1 MTSRSPRLALVG
13 FLAAG
18 CLGILAACGD
28 DDDGAD
34 AKTTAACKADIAIN
48 QGFKMLFEQTPALQG
63 DKPPTKAQLPKIQ
76 ANYDKFVAGPVSE
89 FERNAPEE
97 IAPDVEKAI
106 AASKKFRAT
115 GDGSDFES
123 PALMPSLMKIDTYFY
138 DNCDDEKT
146 EVKGP
151 DYKFEGLE
159 DSYPAGVR
167 RFKLDN
173 TGKEA
178 HEMII
183 LSRKPGVTES
193 FDQIL
198 KLPEEKAQSKVDFAG
213 SADTVDPG
221 KASYGVTDLKPGEYI
236 AVCFLPKGTTSAE
249 KEGKGPPHFTLGM
262 KKEFK
267 VE

>member
-1 MTSRSPRLALVG
+1 MTSGPTRLAVAGL
-13 FLAAG
+13 LATG
-18 CLGILAACGD
+18 CLGLVAACGD
-28 DDDGAD
+28 DDD
-34 AKTTAACKADIAIN
+34 AKTTAACKADIAIDD
-48 QGFKMLFEQTPALQG
+48 GFNMLFEQTPALQRE
-63 DKPPTKAQLPKIQ
+63 KPPTKAQLPKVQ
-76 ANYDKFVAGPVSE
+76 ANYDKFAAGPVAD
-89 FERNAPEE
+89 FEKNVPEE
-97 IAPDVEKAI
+97 IKDDTEKLV
-106 AASKKFRAT
+106 AAAKKFRAT
-115 GDGSDFES
+115 GDASQFES
-123 PALMPSLMKIDTYFY
+123 PDFMTAGANVDTYLY

-213 SADTVDPG
+213 GADTIDPG
-221 KASYGVTDLKPGEYI
+221 KASYGVADLKPGEYI

-249 KEGKGPPHFTLGM
+249 KEGKGPPHFALGM

>member
-1 MTSRSPRLALVG
+1 MAGLLAT
-13 FLAAG
+13 G
-18 CLGILAACGD
+18 CLGLVAACGD

-34 AKTTAACKADIAIN
+34 AKTTAACKANIAID
-48 QGFKMLFEQTPALQG
+48 QGFQMLFEQTPALQD
-63 DKPPTKAQLPKIQ
+63 DKPPTKAQLPKVKS
-76 ANYDKFVAGPVSE
+76 NYDKFVAGPVAE

-97 IAPDVEKAI
+97 IAGDTEKLV
-106 AASKKFRAT
+106 AAAKKFRAT
-115 GDGSDFES
+115 GDASQFES
-123 PALMPSLMKIDTYFY
+123 PAFMTAGANVDTYLY

-213 SADTVDPG
+213 SADTIDPG
-221 KASYGVTDLKPGEYI
+221 KASYGIADLKPGEYI
-236 AVCFLPKGTTSAE
+236 AVCFLPKGTTSLG
-249 KEGKGPPHFTLGM
+249 KEGKGPEHHTLGM

>member
-1 MTSRSPRLALVG
+1 MTCRRTRLAATGLP
-13 FLAAG
+13 AAG
-18 CLGILAACGD
+18 CLGLVAACGD

-34 AKTTAACKADIAIN
+34 AKTTAACKADIAID
-48 QGFKMLFEQTPALQG
+48 QGFNMLFEQTPALQG
-63 DKPPTKAQLPKIQ
+63 DKPPTKAQLPKVQ
-76 ANYDKFVAGPVSE
+76 ANYDKFAAAPVAE
-89 FERNAPEE
+89 FEKNAPEE
-97 IAPDVEKAI
+97 IAGDTEKLV
-106 AASKKFRAT
+106 AAAKKFRAT
-115 GDGSDFES
+115 GDASQFES
-123 PALMPSLMKIDTYFY
+123 PAFMTAGANVDTYLY

-146 EVKGP
+146 EVKAP

-183 LSRKPGVTES
+183 LRRKAGVTES
-193 FDQIL
+193 YDEIL
-198 KLPEEKAQSKVDFAG
+198 KLPEEKAQTKVDFVG
-213 SADTVDPG
+213 GVDPIDPG
-221 KASYGVTDLKPGEYI
+221 KAGYGSGDFTAGEYL
-236 AVCFLPKGTTSAE
+236 AVCFLPKGTTTLK

-262 KKEFK
+262 KEEFK

>member
-1 MTSRSPRLALVG
+1 MTSRRTRLAATGL
-13 FLAAG
+13 LAAG
-18 CLGILAACGD
+18 CLGLVAACGGD
-28 DDDGAD
+28 DDDAD
-34 AKTTAACKADIAIN
+34 AKTTAACKADVAID
-48 QGFKMLFEQTPALQG
+48 QGFNMLFEQTPALQSE
-63 DKPPTKAQLPKIQ
+63 KPPTKAQLPKVKS
-76 ANYDKFVAGPVSE
+76 NYDKFVAGPVSE
-89 FERNAPEE
+89 FERNVPEE
-97 IAPDVEKAI
+97 IAPDTEKAI

-123 PALMPSLMKIDTYFY
+123 PALMPSLMKIDTYLY

-183 LSRKPGVTES
+183 LRRKEGVTES
-193 FDQIL
+193 YDEIL
-198 KLPEEKAQSKVDFAG
+198 KLPEEKGQSKVDFVG
-213 SADTVDPG
+213 GVDPIDPG
-221 KASYGVTDLKPGEYI
+221 KAGYGSGDFTAGEYL
-236 AVCFLPKGTTSAE
+236 AVCFLPKGTTTLK